1 MDFAAV
7 LKAVDE
13 LANKHDLRYALVGG
27 LGLAAYG
34 IVRMTLDIDFI
45 VERAAQDVVVEQIE
59 QLGFETLYRSEG
71 YSNHVHEDPQWGRVD
86 FVYVDGKT
94 ADQIFAGAKVF
105 EGPQGLPILV
115 PRAEHL
121 IAMKVLA
128 IKNDASRTLQ
138 ELADIGALITTGG
151 LDMNEIRQYFVLH
164 GLEERLEEIIRTL

>member
-7 LKAVDE
+7 LKAFDE
-13 LANKHDLRYALVGG
+13 LASKHHLRYALVGG

-45 VERAAQDVVVEQIE
+45 VER
-59 QLGFETLYRSEG
+59 
-71 YSNHVHEDPQWGRVD
+71 
-86 FVYVDGKT
+86 
-94 ADQIFAGAKVF
+94 
-105 EGPQGLPILV
+105 LPILV

-164 GLEERLEEIIRTL
+164 GLEEKLEEIIRTL